1 MEVSLVVKN
10 RVYKH
15 FKGGLYL
22 VIDVAKHSETGEK
35 MVVYR
40 SLKTGELWVRP
51 IEMFLGYKEINGEK
65 VRRFE
70 LYEL

>member
-22 VIDVAKHSETGEK
+22 VVDVAKHSETGEK

>member
-1 MEVSLVVKN
+1 MEVSLVIKN

-22 VIDVAKHSETGEK
+22 VVDVAKHSETGEK